1 MNMSA
6 DYAKPTQVGRFDLA
20 ADFYHNDG
28 FYWDPANQVRQPAYS
43 LYNASIGWM
52 NRSDRYG
59 MRLWGKNL
67 GSAKYYSFAITQT
80 LGEDFSP
87 APPRTYGVTISAHF

>member
-1 MNMSA
+1 MHLSA
-6 DYAKPTQVGRFDLA
+6 DYVKPTQVGSFDIA

-28 FYWDPANQVRQPAYS
+28 FYWDPANQLRQPTYS
-43 LYNASIGWM
+43 LYNTSLGWM
-52 NRSDRYG
+52 DRSDRYG

-67 GSAKYYSFAITQT
+67 GGAKYYSYAITQT